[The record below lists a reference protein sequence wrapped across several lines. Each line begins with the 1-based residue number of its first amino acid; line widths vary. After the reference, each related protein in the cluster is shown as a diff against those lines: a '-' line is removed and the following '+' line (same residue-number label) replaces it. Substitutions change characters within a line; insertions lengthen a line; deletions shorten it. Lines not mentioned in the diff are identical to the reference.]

1 MADVSRTEREQR
13 VVDDI
18 LAIPT
23 LLGFVCPPVAIGATA
38 VKALVDLG
46 YALYFSKVKA
56 WAAEMAREQAAGQAA
71 AVASAVTTALERERS
86 TPILCGLL
94 LPGRNGR
101 AYHGADCAAH
111 AGCGKE
117 IERCR

>member
-1 MADVSRTEREQR
+1 MPDVGRTEREQR

-18 LAIPT
+18 LAIPA

-56 WAAEMAREQAAGQAA
+56 WAVEMAREQAAGHAA

-86 TPILCGLL
+86 QPRICGEQLA
-94 LPGRNGR
+94 GYMGR

-117 IERCR
+117 IERT

>member
-1 MADVSRTEREQR
+1 MADVANTEREQR

-18 LAIPT
+18 LAIPA

-46 YALYFSKVKA
+46 FALYLSEIKRRAVEIQ
-56 WAAEMAREQAAGQAA
+56 AAQAAGEAA
-71 AVASAVTTALERERS
+71 GRASAVTTALARERAVS
-86 TPILCGLL
+86 LTCGGA
-94 LPGRNGR
+94 LPGRAAR
-101 AYHGADCAAH
+101 VFHGADCAAH

-117 IERCR
+117 IERT

>member
-1 MADVSRTEREQR
+1 MADAARTERQQR

-56 WAAEMAREQAAGQAA
+56 WAVEMAREQAAGHAA
-71 AVASAVTTALERERS
+71 AVASAMTTAIERERNKVVV
-86 TPILCGLL
+86 CGDQLAGHM
-94 LPGRNGR
+94 GRG
-101 AYHGADCAAH
+101 YHGADCAAH

-117 IERCR
+117 IERC